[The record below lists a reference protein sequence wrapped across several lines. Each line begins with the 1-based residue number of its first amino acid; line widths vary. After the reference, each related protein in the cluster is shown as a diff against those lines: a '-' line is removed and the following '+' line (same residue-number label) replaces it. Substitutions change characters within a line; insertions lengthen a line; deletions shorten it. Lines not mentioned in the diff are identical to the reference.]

1 MSKIEKALNK
11 ARSAGLLKVVPPA
24 EPKPGVESSPQAV
37 SSARAIV
44 PRPEQRLIS
53 SDAIA
58 RMREKT
64 LLGKNVLA
72 ENRIIYPEQ
81 EENATVRAFRE
92 IRTKILQKTRG
103 ANCTIMVTS
112 VTGQGG
118 CSFVAMNLGAAFA
131 FDTGK
136 TALLVDCNFR
146 NPSLQTTVLPEN
158 ARGLTDYLEHPGMD
172 VAEIIHAVGIER
184 LRIIPAGGR
193 REIPAE
199 YFTSTRMKEL
209 LDDITRRYAERF
221 IILDAPPMTETADTR
236 ILAELCDY
244 AVLVAP
250 YGKVTETQIS
260 ACAKALGEKKL
271 LGVVLNNE
279 PRPPHIQ
286 WRKLFLNPFGIL
298 WRNRSGRNASK

>member
-11 ARSAGLLKVVPPA
+11 ARGAGLLKVVPPV
-24 EPKPGVESSPQAV
+24 EPKPGVQPSPQAA
-37 SSARAIV
+37 STARAIV

-64 LLGKNVLA
+64 LLDKNVLA
-72 ENRIIYPEQ
+72 ENRIIYPERG
-81 EENATVRAFRE
+81 ENATVRAFRE
-92 IRTKILQKTRG
+92 IRTKILQKTHG

-112 VTGQGG
+112 VMGQGG

-131 FDTGK
+131 FDAGK

-146 NPSLQTTVLPEN
+146 NPSLQTRFMSEK
-158 ARGLTDYLEHPGMD
+158 ARGLTDYLEHPEMD

-184 LRIIPAGGR
+184 LRIIPSGGR

-199 YFTSTRMKEL
+199 YFTSARMKEL

-221 IILDAPPMTETADTR
+221 IILDAPPMTATADTR

-260 ACAKALGEKKL
+260 ACAKVLGDKKL

-279 PRPPHIQ
+279 PRPPRIEWH
-286 WRKLFLNPFGIL
+286 KLFLNPFGFL
-298 WRNRSGRNASK
+298 WHNRTSRNVSK